1 MQWTIVPQAYAQ
13 TAACQPGQGGVDLG
27 NCLRLADDTPVSM
40 VYTSPAFLVNLI
52 VSNLFIISGVLLVG
66 LIITAGYKFITKGK
80 EGVQEAQQILTNAL
94 LGFILMFSAY
104 WIVQI
109 IALITGADILL

>member
-1 MQWTIVPQAYAQ
+1 MQWNLIPQAYAQ
-13 TAACQPGQGGVDLG
+13 TSACQPGQGGVDLG
-27 NCLRLADDTPVSM
+27 NCLRLADDTPVND
-40 VYTSPAFLVNLI
+40 VYTTPAFLVNLI
-52 VSNLFIISGVLLVG
+52 VNNLFIISGVIMVV
-66 LIITAGYKFITKGK
+66 LIITAGYKFVTKGK

-94 LGFILMFSAY
+94 LGFIIMFSAY